1 MIVTRF
7 FLKSGLRM
15 SDPYK
20 VIGVSRDAS
29 DAEIKKAY
37 RGLAKKYHPDSNKDD
52 KSAQAKFSEATAAYD
67 ILSDKEKRGQ
77 FDRGEIDGDGNP
89 KFQGFNPFGDG
100 RRHRAS
106 GGFPGGGQEGGFS
119 SGAFRPEDIFSEL
132 FGGAQGAPSGPRPAK
147 GEDVSYKLQVTFRD
161 AMSGATKRVSLANAK
176 TLDVRIPKGVQ
187 DGQQIRLKGQGKP
200 GVQGGPAGDGIVTVN
215 IGTDPVFRRDGN
227 TLLVDLPITLYEAV
241 LGAKVKVPTLDGFV
255 DLSVPANSSS
265 GKTLRLK
272 NKGVPGSDDASAGD
286 MLVSLKIILPDWED
300 PRLNDLMDRWRQ
312 DTPYDV
318 RGPKF
323 GNN

>member
-1 MIVTRF
+1 
-7 FLKSGLRM
+7 M
-15 SDPYK
+15 SDPYE

-37 RGLAKKYHPDSNKDD
+37 RRLAKKYHPDSNKDD
-52 KSAQAKFSEATAAYD
+52 KSAQAKFSQATAAYD

-77 FDRGEIDGDGNP
+77 YDRGEIDGDGNQ
-89 KFQGFNPFGDG
+89 KFQGFNPFGGG
-100 RRHRAS
+100 RRQGS
-106 GGFPGGGQEGGFS
+106 TGGFHGGGHGGGTS
-119 SGAFRPEDIFSEL
+119 SGSFRAEDIFSEL
-132 FGGAQGAPSGPRPAK
+132 FGGAQGPGSAPRPAK
-147 GEDVSYKLQVTFRD
+147 GDDVAYKLQVTFRD

-200 GVQGGPAGDGIVTVN
+200 GAHGGPSGDGIVTVN
-215 IGTDPVFRRDGN
+215 VGADPVFRRDGK

-241 LGAKVKVPTLDGFV
+241 RGAKVKVPTLDGFV
-255 DLSVPANSSS
+255 DLTVPANSSS

-272 NKGVPGSDDASAGD
+272 NKGVPGSDEAGTGD

-300 PRLNDLMDRWRQ
+300 PHLNDLMERWGR